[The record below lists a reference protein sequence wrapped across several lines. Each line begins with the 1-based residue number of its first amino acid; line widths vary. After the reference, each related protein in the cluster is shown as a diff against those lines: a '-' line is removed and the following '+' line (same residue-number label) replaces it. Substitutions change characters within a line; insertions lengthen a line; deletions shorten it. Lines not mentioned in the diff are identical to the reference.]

1 MNQPLLVLLGRLMSG
16 QQLTK
21 DEIRGLIAHYRYLYD
36 DWNRQE
42 AELITLRE
50 KVRLLRNENQFLT
63 GLLQE
68 E

>member
-1 MNQPLLVLLGRLMSG
+1 MNQPIIMLLARLMNG

-21 DEIRGLIAHYRYLYD
+21 DEIGGLVTHYRYLYD